1 MRKTLV
7 VVESPAKAKTIKKY
21 LGSGYEVLA
30 SKGHIKDL
38 PKRMGIDVEKGF
50 QETYE
55 VIEAKAK
62 VLSELKTHAKSAERL
77 LLATDP
83 DREGEAIAWHIAE
96 ELKRPKLDVVRVEFN
111 EITKKG
117 VQKGLDK
124 PRELD
129 RDLYD
134 AQRARRVLDRIVGYD
149 VSALVWNK
157 LAFGLSAGR
166 VQSVALR
173 LIVEREREIEAFVP
187 EEYWNVGVALKGAS
201 KQAFNARLV
210 KADGEKIEVGNGEQA
225 GAIRADLESASY
237 AVIGV
242 TQREQ
247 KRNAPAPYT
256 TSKLQQDATSYLRF
270 TTKRTMNVAQR
281 LYEGIDL
288 KKDGG
293 LVGLITY
300 MRTDSVRVSAD
311 AIEEARHF
319 ISVEH
324 GEKFLPAKPNV
335 FKSRKDAQ
343 EAHEAIRPTSLELPP
358 EKVRKHLNDEQYK
371 LYKLVWDRFIASQMT
386 QAIYDQTGV
395 DIEATPATKSPA
407 HGSYGL
413 RASGKVLRFA
423 GWLEQYHAG
432 RDLGDGPKELAGE
445 EEGGEAE
452 AAATTNGAGPNGAGR
467 NGAANGKAKKGG
479 EDDDG
484 ILPPI
489 ADGETLALATPPGV
503 LTEQKFTQPPARF
516 NEGSLVRELEK
527 RGIGRPS
534 TYAEIISKV
543 QARDYV
549 EKLPGGQM
557 KASDLGKIVVD
568 GLVST
573 SLDFMDPSFTA
584 KMEEELDDVQT
595 GKLERVDLLGRFY
608 KRFREVLERAK
619 KQKRWAPDPEPTE
632 HKCPEDGGV
641 LLKRW
646 SKNGNFLGCEN
657 YPKCKFTQDLSK
669 DGKPAEAKLT
679 DYKCDKCGKPTVIKS
694 GRYGEFLS
702 CSGYPE
708 CKNAKP
714 VPLGIPCPKCGGD
727 IIEIRSKKKGG
738 RSFYGC
744 ARYPDCDFKLWQK
757 PINEPCPQCK
767 YPFLVIGGGAK
778 NPKLLCPQT
787 KECGYSRPFE
797 PGSLGT
803 GEGAEDVGE
812 APEQDEPKPSRGRR
826 SPASGSP

>member
-1 MRKTLV
+1 MGKTLV

-21 LGSGYEVLA
+21 LGSGYEVVA

-55 VIEAKAK
+55 VIESKAK
-62 VLSELKTHAKSAERL
+62 VLSDLKAEALKVDTL

-83 DREGEAIAWHIAE
+83 DREGEAIAWHLAE
-96 ELKRPKLDVVRVEFN
+96 ELGRPKLNVKRVEFG

-117 VQKGLDK
+117 VQHGIDA

-129 RDLYD
+129 QHLYD

-173 LIVEREREIEAFVP
+173 LIVDREREIEAFVP
-187 EEYWNVGVALKGAS
+187 EEYWNVAVGLKAKAGELT
-201 KQAFNARLV
+201 ARLA
-210 KADGEKIEVGNGEQA
+210 KADGEKLEVTSGEQA
-225 GAIRADLESASY
+225 AAVRRDLESSKFRIA
-237 AVIGV
+237 AV

-256 TSKLQQDATSYLRF
+256 TSKLQQDGTSYLHF
-270 TTKRTMNVAQR
+270 TTKRTMSVAQR

-300 MRTDSVRVSAD
+300 MRTDSVRVSPD
-311 AIEEARHF
+311 AVTEVRTYIEEKYGARH
-319 ISVEH
+319 
-324 GEKFLPAKPNV
+324 LPEKPNV

-343 EAHEAIRPTSLELPP
+343 EAHEAIRPTSLELSPD
-358 EKVRKHLNDEQYK
+358 KVRKHLTDEQFK
-371 LYKLVWDRFIASQMT
+371 LYRLVWDRFVASQM
-386 QAIYDQTGV
+386 APAVYDQTGV
-395 DIEATPATKSPA
+395 DIEATPSVSGPRHQK
-407 HGSYGL
+407 YGL
-413 RASGKVLRFA
+413 RATGKVLKFS
-423 GWLEQYHAG
+423 GWLEQYQASHA
-432 RDLGDGPKELAGE
+432 LEEGPKELAGE
-445 EEGGEAE
+445 EDAEVEGKAPTGA
-452 AAATTNGAGPNGAGR
+452 NGANGNGAR
-467 NGAANGKAKKGG
+467 AARAT
-479 EDDDG
+479 DDDEG
-484 ILPPI
+484 LLPPVTE
-489 ADGETLALATPPGV
+489 GETLALKTPPGV

-549 EKLPGGQM
+549 ERLLGGQM
-557 KASDLGKIVVD
+557 KASELGKIVVD

-573 SLDFMDPSFTA
+573 NLDFMDPSFTA
-584 KMEEELDDVQT
+584 KMEEELDDVQG
-595 GKLERVDLLGRFY
+595 GKLERTKLLSRFY
-608 KRFREVLERAK
+608 KRFREVLEGAK
-619 KQKRWAPDPEPTE
+619 KGKRWAPEPEPTE
-632 HKCPEDGGV
+632 FKCDDCGSM
-641 LLKRW
+641 LNKRW
-646 SKNGNFLGCEN
+646 SKNGWFLGCSA
-657 YPKCKFTQDLSK
+657 YPKCKFTRDLGK
-669 DGKPAEAKLT
+669 DGNAPAQPRMT
-679 DYKCDKCGKPTVIKS
+679 DYVCDKCTRKMMIKT

-714 VPLGIPCPKCGGD
+714 VPLGVPCPKDGGD
-727 IIEIRSKKKGG
+727 IVEIRSKKRGS

-744 ARYPDCDFKLWQK
+744 TNYPKCDFKLWQK
-757 PINEPCPQCK
+757 PVNEPCPLCQH
-767 YPFLVIGGGAK
+767 PFLVHGGGQK
-778 NPKLLCPQT
+778 NPKLLCGRG
-787 KECGYSRPFE
+787 KECGYSRPLE
-797 PGSLGT
+797 EA
-803 GEGAEDVGE
+803 GEGASGGGE
-812 APEQDEPKPSRGRR
+812 PTDTAVVPRGAGEQAAL
-826 SPASGSP
+826 SP

>member
-30 SKGHIKDL
+30 SKGHVKDL

-55 VIEAKAK
+55 VIESKAA
-62 VLSELKTHAKSAERL
+62 VLSELKSEAKKANVL

-83 DREGEAIAWHIAE
+83 DREGEAIAWHLAE
-96 ELKRPKLDVVRVEFN
+96 ELGRKELEVHRVEFH

-117 VQKGLDK
+117 VEHGIEK

-129 RDLYD
+129 QHLYD

-187 EEYWNVGVALKGAS
+187 EEYWNVGVALRGAS
-201 KQAFNARLV
+201 KQPFHARLA

-225 GAIRADLESASY
+225 AAIRADLEASSY
-237 AVIGV
+237 KVVGV

-256 TSKLQQDATSYLRF
+256 TSKLQQDGTSYLRF
-270 TTKRTMNVAQR
+270 GTKRTMNIAQR

-300 MRTDSVRVSAD
+300 MRTDSVRVSPD
-311 AIEEARHF
+311 AINEAREF
-319 ISVEH
+319 IREKH

-343 EAHEAIRPTSLELPP
+343 EAHEAIRPTSLELSPD
-358 EKVRKHLNDEQYK
+358 KVRKHLTDEQFK
-371 LYKLVWDRFIASQMT
+371 LYKLIWDRFIASQM
-386 QAIYDQTGV
+386 AYAVYDQTGV
-395 DIEATPATKSPA
+395 DIEATPSGKKPA
-407 HGSYGL
+407 HKSYGL
-413 RASGKVLRFA
+413 RASGKVLKFS
-423 GWLEQYHAG
+423 GWLEQYQAG
-432 RDLGDGPKELAGE
+432 RELEEGPKSLAGE
-445 EEGGEAE
+445 EDGAEAE
-452 AAATTNGAGPNGAGR
+452 AAPATNGHAAPNGA
-467 NGAANGKAKKGG
+467 NGKKPSKGG

-489 ADGETLALATPPGV
+489 VDGETLAVATPPGV
-503 LTEQKFTQPPARF
+503 LTEQKFTQPPARY

-549 EKLPGGQM
+549 EKLPGGGM
-557 KASDLGKIVVD
+557 MATNLGKMIVD
-568 GLVST
+568 GLIST
-573 SLDFMDPSFTA
+573 ELEFMDPTFTA
-584 KMEEELDDVQT
+584 KMEEELDEVES
-595 GKLERVDLLGRFY
+595 GKLERVTLLKRFY
-608 KRFREVLERAK
+608 SRFRKVLEAAK
-619 KQKRWAPDPEPTE
+619 KKKAWKPDPEPTE
-632 HKCPEDGGV
+632 FKCEEDGGV
-641 LLKRW
+641 MLKRW
-646 SKNGNFLGCEN
+646 SKNGWFLGCEN
-657 YPKCKFTQDLSK
+657 YPKCKHTRDMGK
-669 DGKPAEAKLT
+669 DGKGPAEIKVT
-679 DYKCDKCGKPTVIKS
+679 DISCDQCGKPMAIRT

-702 CSGYPE
+702 CTGYPA

-714 VPLGIPCPKCGGD
+714 VPLGVKCPKCGGD
-727 IIEIRSKKKGG
+727 IVEVRSKKKGAKP
-738 RSFYGC
+738 FYGC
-744 ARYPDCDFKLWQK
+744 SKYPQCDFKVWAK
-757 PINEPCPQCK
+757 PVDEPCPQCQH
-767 YPFLVIGGGAK
+767 PFLVTGGGQK
-778 NPKLLCPQT
+778 NPKLMCPRG
-787 KECGYSRPFE
+787 KECGYSRP
-797 PGSLGT
+797 L
-803 GEGAEDVGE
+803 DE
-812 APEQDEPKPSRGRR
+812 APEGDSVVAGAADAAGRASQ
-826 SPASGSP
+826 SPAAPA